1 MRCLPSQLA
10 RGGRWWAR
18 NGARDSVGEAVA
30 AAAPRSDAAIGAILK
45 RAAGACQPFPELGA
59 GRASVTQPASRA
71 ENALRKSSSGKTNV
85 RAAAES
91 FWRGQREPGLRRR
104 GDPLNR
110 VLDSSPSLPKLT
122 QPSLRTLCYAAAADS
137 GVIVRGSVRAARR
150 RALALGRAPRRLAQ
164 MACCKCLQLM
174 PAREVLAPKAS

>member
-71 ENALRKSSSGKTNV
+71 ENTLRTLQRKDKRCGSRGELLAWSAGAWFAEEGGPFESSARRCGCGFGCDRAGQCPSCAPSRPCTGPRAKTSSSGCMLQM
-85 RAAAES
+85 
-91 FWRGQREPGLRRR
+91 F
-104 GDPLNR
+104 
-110 VLDSSPSLPKLT
+110 
-122 QPSLRTLCYAAAADS
+122 AADAS
-137 GVIVRGSVRAARR
+137 TRSPCTRSHCAKSI
-150 RALALGRAPRRLAQ
+150 LATTT
-164 MACCKCLQLM
+164 
-174 PAREVLAPKAS
+174 